1 VTHALRARCLR
12 IALSLG
18 LSLGIASGVAT
29 AHHSTSMFDMAKTV
43 TVQGT
48 VEAFEW
54 TNPHTWIWLN
64 VPNGAGGMDRYGIE
78 GMSPN
83 YLSRNGWTRKALNA
97 GDKISIDIN
106 PLRDG
111 RKGGFC
117 VSIKLDDGK
126 VLRSRPGPPR

>member
-1 VTHALRARCLR
+1 MNVKYFICAL
-12 IALSLG
+12 ALLG
-18 LSLGIASGVAT
+18 VPAT
-29 AHHSTSMFDMAKTV
+29 AVAHHSTAMFDLSKTV

-54 TNPHTWIWLN
+54 TNPHSWIWLN
-64 VPNGAGGMDRYGIE
+64 VPNASGGVDRYGIE

-83 YLSRNGWTRKALNA
+83 YLSRVGWSRHALNP
-97 GDKISIDIN
+97 GDKVSVDIN

-117 VSIKLDDGK
+117 VAVTLPDGK
-126 VLRSRPGPPR
+126 ALRSRPAPPPK

>member
-1 VTHALRARCLR
+1 MRRLLPLLTLAL
-12 IALSLG
+12 LG
-18 LSLGIASGVAT
+18 ASEAI
-29 AHHSTSMFDMAKTV
+29 AHHSTAMFDMSKTV

-54 TNPHTWIWLN
+54 TNPHSWIWLN
-64 VPNGAGGMDRYGIE
+64 VPNADGGMDRYGIE

-83 YLSRNGWTRKALNA
+83 YLSRVGWTRRALNP
-97 GDKISIDIN
+97 GDKVSVDIN

-117 VSIKLDDGK
+117 VAVTLADGK
-126 VLRSRPGPPR
+126 TTLRSRPAPPR

>member
-1 VTHALRARCLR
+1 MRVAVA
-12 IALSLG
+12 LG
-18 LSLGIASGVAT
+18 LTLLAASGAAS
-29 AHHSTSMFDMAKTV
+29 AHHSTAMFDMTKTV

-64 VPNGAGGMDRYGIE
+64 VPNSAGGMDRYGIE

-117 VSIKLDDGK
+117 VAITLAGGK
-126 VLRSRPGPPR
+126 VLRSRGGAPR

>member
-1 VTHALRARCLR
+1 VTHGIYTRRLRLAV
-12 IALSLG
+12 ALG
-18 LSLGIASGVAT
+18 LTLVAASGAPS
-29 AHHSTSMFDMAKTV
+29 AHHSTAMFDMAKTV

-54 TNPHTWIWLN
+54 TNPHTWIWLT
-64 VPNGAGGMDRYGIE
+64 VPNSDGGVDRYGIE

-83 YLSRNGWTRKALNA
+83 FLSRNGWTRKALTA

-117 VSIKLDDGK
+117 VAVKLADGK
-126 VLRSRPGPPR
+126 VLRSRGG

>member
-1 VTHALRARCLR
+1 VTHLIRARR
-12 IALSLG
+12 SFVAMALG
-18 LSLGIASGVAT
+18 LTLAAASSASS
-29 AHHSTSMFDMAKTV
+29 AHHSTAMFDMSRTV

-54 TNPHTWIWLN
+54 TNPHTWIWVN
-64 VPNGAGGMDRYGIE
+64 VPSSSGGVDRYGIE

-83 YLSRNGWTRKALNA
+83 FLSRNGWTRKALNA
-97 GDKISIDIN
+97 GDKVSIDIN

-117 VSIKLDDGK
+117 VAVKLADGK
-126 VLRSRPGPPR
+126 VLRSRGG